1 MFAYIKG
8 SLEMKSSGYI
18 VIDIN
23 GLGYKI
29 FMSQNNI
36 DSIGELHNIIKVF
49 TYVKVRED
57 DISIFGFKTQEELK
71 MFELLISVSGVG
83 AKSALV
89 MLSWI
94 EPSDFAIAVI
104 SNDVKVLTKVPG
116 IGNKSAQRIILELK
130 DKLKEEQLEEKLKDS
145 SKRLKDNSEN
155 INEAISGLM
164 VLGYSKKDI
173 EKAFEHLDI
182 DNLSIEDLIKRI
194 NFIITKIRLQMK
206 SYFFII
212 PQVPYLLIFEFVP
225 HLVL

>member
-8 SLEMKSSGYI
+8 SLEMKMSNYI
-18 VIDIN
+18 VIDVG

-29 FMSQNNI
+29 FMSENNI
-36 DSIGELHNIIKVF
+36 NSIGNIGDVVKVF
-49 TYVKVRED
+49 TYYRVRED
-57 DISIFGFKTQEELK
+57 DVSIFGFKTQEQLR

-89 MLSWI
+89 MLSCI

-104 SNDVKVLTKVPG
+104 SNNVKVLTQIPG

-130 DKLKEEQLEEKLKDS
+130 DKLKDEQTNEQIEHSKEKATEDS
-145 SKRLKDNSEN
+145 QK
-155 INEAISGLM
+155 IQEAISGLM

-182 DNLSIEDLIKRI
+182 NSLSIENLIKKGLI
-194 NFIITKIRLQMK
+194 
-206 SYFFII
+206 
-212 PQVPYLLIFEFVP
+212 LLNAK
-225 HLVL
+225 

>member
-89 MLSWI
+89 MLSCI

-104 SNDVKVLTKVPG
+104 SNDVKVLKKVPG

-145 SKRLKDNSEN
+145 SKRLNDNSEN

-182 DNLSIEDLIKRI
+182 DNLSIEDLIKKGLI
-194 NFIITKIRLQMK
+194 
-206 SYFFII
+206 
-212 PQVPYLLIFEFVP
+212 LLSQK
-225 HLVL
+225 

>member
-36 DSIGELHNIIKVF
+36 DTIGELHDIIKVF

-89 MLSWI
+89 MLSCI

-130 DKLKEEQLEEKLKDS
+130 DKLKEEQLEEKLEDS

-182 DNLSIEDLIKRI
+182 DNLSIEDLIKKGLI
-194 NFIITKIRLQMK
+194 
-206 SYFFII
+206 
-212 PQVPYLLIFEFVP
+212 LLSQK
-225 HLVL
+225 

>member
-36 DSIGELHNIIKVF
+36 DTIGELHDIIKVF

-89 MLSWI
+89 MLSCI
-94 EPSDFAIAVI
+94 EPSDFAIAII

-130 DKLKEEQLEEKLKDS
+130 DKLKEEQLEENS
-145 SKRLKDNSEN
+145 SKKTKDNSEN

-182 DNLSIEDLIKRI
+182 DNLSIEDLIKKGLI
-194 NFIITKIRLQMK
+194 
-206 SYFFII
+206 
-212 PQVPYLLIFEFVP
+212 LLSQK
-225 HLVL
+225 

>member
-8 SLEMKSSGYI
+8 SLEMKSNGYI

-23 GLGYKI
+23 GLGYKV

-36 DSIGELHNIIKVF
+36 DTIGELHNIIKVF

-57 DISIFGFKTQEELK
+57 DISIYGFKTQEELK

-89 MLSWI
+89 MLSCI

-104 SNDVKVLTKVPG
+104 SNDIKVLTKVPG

-145 SKRLKDNSEN
+145 SKKTKDNSEN

-182 DNLSIEDLIKRI
+182 DNLSIEDLIK
-194 NFIITKIRLQMK
+194 KG
-206 SYFFII
+206 
-212 PQVPYLLIFEFVP
+212 LI
-225 HLVL
+225 LVSQK

>member
-8 SLEMKSSGYI
+8 SLEMKSNGYI

-36 DSIGELHNIIKVF
+36 DSLGEIHNIIKVF

-57 DISIFGFKTQEELK
+57 DISIYGFKTQEQLK

-83 AKSALV
+83 AKSALI
-89 MLSWI
+89 MLSCI

-104 SNDVKVLTKVPG
+104 SNDIKVLTKVPG

-130 DKLKEEQLEEKLKDS
+130 DKLKEEQLDGKQETT
-145 SKRLKDNSEN
+145 SKKTKDNSEN

-164 VLGYSKKDI
+164 VLGYSEKDI

-182 DNLSIEDLIKRI
+182 DNLSIEDLIKKGLI
-194 NFIITKIRLQMK
+194 
-206 SYFFII
+206 
-212 PQVPYLLIFEFVP
+212 LLSQK
-225 HLVL
+225 

>member
-89 MLSWI
+89 MLSCI

-104 SNDVKVLTKVPG
+104 SNNVKVLTKVPG

-130 DKLKEEQLEEKLKDS
+130 DKIKEEQLEEKLKDS

-182 DNLSIEDLIKRI
+182 DNLSIEDLIKKGLI
-194 NFIITKIRLQMK
+194 
-206 SYFFII
+206 
-212 PQVPYLLIFEFVP
+212 LLSQK
-225 HLVL
+225 

>member
-8 SLEMKSSGYI
+8 ALELKSNGYI

-36 DSIGELHNIIKVF
+36 DTIGELHNIIKVF

-57 DISIFGFKTQEELK
+57 DISIYGFKTQEELK

-89 MLSWI
+89 MLSCI

-104 SNDVKVLTKVPG
+104 SNDIKVLTKVPG

-145 SKRLKDNSEN
+145 SKKTKDNSEN

-182 DNLSIEDLIKRI
+182 DNLSIEDLIKKGLI
-194 NFIITKIRLQMK
+194 
-206 SYFFII
+206 
-212 PQVPYLLIFEFVP
+212 LLSQK
-225 HLVL
+225 

>member
-29 FMSQNNI
+29 FMSQSNI
-36 DSIGELHNIIKVF
+36 DTIGELHDIVKVF

-57 DISIFGFKTQEELK
+57 DISIFGFKTQEQLK

-89 MLSWI
+89 MLSCI

-130 DKLKEEQLEEKLKDS
+130 DKLKEEQLDGKQETT
-145 SKRLKDNSEN
+145 SKKTKDNSEN

-182 DNLSIEDLIKRI
+182 DNLSIEDLIK
-194 NFIITKIRLQMK
+194 KG
-206 SYFFII
+206 
-212 PQVPYLLIFEFVP
+212 
-225 HLVL
+225 LVLLSQK

>member
-1 MFAYIKG
+1 MFVYIKG

-89 MLSWI
+89 MLSCI

-182 DNLSIEDLIKRI
+182 DNLSIEDLIKKGLI
-194 NFIITKIRLQMK
+194 
-206 SYFFII
+206 
-212 PQVPYLLIFEFVP
+212 LLSQK
-225 HLVL
+225 